1 MEEFANKRMS
11 YLNTFDK
18 KLSASTN
25 VQQSTFQDLEK
36 KKLEIVHK
44 INQLTTLKVGDMKLT
59 TDNIRRNVDT
69 SV

>member
-1 MEEFANKRMS
+1 MS